1 MSPSVLVV
9 DDDHDIREALEAIL
23 REEGF
28 AVREAR
34 DGLEALEQIAVSE
47 PDVMLLDLMMP
58 VMNGW
63 EVMKSLR
70 RANRTVPVIV
80 LSAVPA
86 QGCADYIQKHVSLD
100 RLLELLEA
108 VRVRSGQA
116 TRDPLPSDS

>member
-1 MSPSVLVV
+1 MAPSVLVV
-9 DDDHDIREALEAIL
+9 DDDHDIREALASIL

-34 DGLEALEQIAVSE
+34 DGLEALEQVALSE

-63 EVMKSLR
+63 EVIKSLR
-70 RANRTVPVIV
+70 RANRSLPVIV

-86 QGCADYIQKHVSLD
+86 QGCTDYIQKPVSLD
-100 RLLELLEA
+100 RLLELLET
-108 VRVRSGQA
+108 VRLRS
-116 TRDPLPSDS
+116 RDAARESLPTI